1 MTNLTYLSAEELAPK
16 IEAGEISPVELTEQF
31 LERIEKNDD
40 KIKAY
45 ITVTPEKAREQAK
58 KAEEEIKNGNYK
70 GKLHGIPVGIKD
82 TYQTEGVLSTSGSAL
97 FDDYVPEE
105 SSKAV
110 ENIEEAGG
118 VVLGKLN
125 MHSLGPGSAGINPT
139 YGTTRNPWNT
149 DHICGGSSSGSSA
162 ALAAGFATVT
172 TGTDMWGSL
181 RVPAAMTG
189 VYGLKPTQGL
199 VSSTANIPTSETLDQ
214 TGPQGRTVTDVGI
227 LLQEMA
233 GYDPADIKSA
243 DVEIPD
249 YTSDLDK
256 GIEGLT
262 IGIPSYYREGLDE
275 DVEKLFDES
284 VEKLKDLGAEIKDI
298 EMPELNLAKFAGL
311 VTATSEA
318 GANYYNSLKTD
329 LDKHAQDVRG
339 FLLAGS
345 ILTGTQYI
353 RAQKARRVL
362 VNGYKE
368 AFKEVDVILGP
379 TIPITTPAFDEE
391 NWAEQAI
398 DVVEKVL
405 PFTVP
410 ANLAGIPA
418 FSVPMGLDSK
428 GLPTGMQFFG
438 KNFSEKQLLQ
448 IGKAWETTEPLDYS
462 KIDLKN

>member
-1 MTNLTYLSAEELAPK
+1 MTNLTYLSAAELAPK
-16 IEAGEISPVELTEQF
+16 IEAGEVSPVELTEQF
-31 LERIEKNDD
+31 LDRID
-40 KIKAY
+40 KIDDTIKSY
-45 ITVTPEKAREQAK
+45 ITVTPEKAREQAR

-97 FDDYVPEE
+97 FEGYIPDE
-105 SSKAV
+105 SSTVVTK
-110 ENIEEAGG
+110 IEEAGG
-118 VVLGKLN
+118 IVLGKLN
-125 MHSLGPGSAGINPT
+125 MHSLGPGSAGINPA

-149 DHICGGSSSGSSA
+149 DYICGGSSSGSSA
-162 ALAAGFATVT
+162 SLAAGLATVV

-199 VSSTANIPTSETLDQ
+199 VSSAANIPTSETLDQ
-214 TGPQGRTVTDVGI
+214 TGPQGRYVTDVGI

-233 GYDPADIKSA
+233 GYDPKDIKSE
-243 DVEIPD
+243 DIELPD
-249 YTSDLDK
+249 YTGDLDK
-256 GIEGLT
+256 GIKGLK
-262 IGIPSYYREGLDE
+262 IGIPSYYRQGLDE
-275 DVEKLFDES
+275 DVEKLFNES
-284 VEKLKDLGAEIKDI
+284 VEKLKDLGAEVKDI
-298 EMPELNLAKFAGL
+298 EVPELKLAKYAGL

-318 GANYYNSLKTD
+318 GANYYSSLKTN
-329 LDKHAQDVRG
+329 LDKIAQDVRG

-345 ILTGTQYI
+345 VLTGTQYI
-353 RAQKARRVL
+353 RAQKARRKL
-362 VNGYKE
+362 VMGLKK
-368 AFKEVDVILGP
+368 AFEDVDVILGP
-379 TIPITTPAFDEE
+379 TIPITTPKFDEE
-391 NWAEQAI
+391 NWEDQAI

-438 KNFSEKQLLQ
+438 KNFTEKQLLQ
-448 IGKAWETTEPLDYS
+448 IGKAWETTDPIDY
-462 KIDLKN
+462 NQVEVNN